1 MAWERFIKV
10 IPQGGSVALYRKDAM
25 ISLVP
30 YGAFALNRGALAM
43 ADADRC
49 EFAELWFN
57 QARKLCGFTFS
68 RGPRKHAL
76 RLTPVGDSPARK
88 IACRTFIAMFGL
100 KLPSRAVKMV
110 PRMEGGKIIVDLPPQ
125 CVQS

>member
-1 MAWERFIKV
+1 MPWERFIKA
-10 IPQGGSVALYRKDAM
+10 IPQAGSVALYRKRAM
-25 ISLVP
+25 VSLGP
-30 YGAFALNRGALAM
+30 HGAFTLNRGAVQM
-43 ADADRC
+43 AGADGC

-57 QARKLCGFTFS
+57 QRRKECGFTFS

-76 RLTPVGDSPARK
+76 RFSPVNDSPARK

-110 PRMEGGKIIVDLPPQ
+110 PRMEGGKLIVSLPPQ